1 MTEKRN
7 LCAMIPAELHSRVRA
22 ARMVVNTTKIIE
34 GVVNQWR

>member
-7 LCAMIPAELHSRVRA
+7 LCAMIPAGLHNRVCA
-22 ARMVVNTTKIIE
+22 ARMAVNTTKIIE